1 MGVDQKPVM
10 NKRAAVVALA
20 LFATACG
27 NRRETDLAL
36 LGTNSDQLVWE
47 AGQKAFSKKDWESA
61 RQHYKRIVEGFTNSQ
76 YVPAA
81 RLALGDTYFY
91 EGGTA
96 SYILAIAEYQEF
108 LNLYPSHPRSDYAQ
122 YQVADSY
129 FKQKNGPDR
138 DQEPTRRAL
147 DQFTRLL
154 DLHPRSKLA
163 EDARKRVV
171 VCRQSLAR
179 AEFVAGYFYQR
190 SRQAYR
196 PAITRYQTLLTEYPD
211 YTQLDEVLYRI
222 SQCLVATGRGAEAA
236 PHLNRLMES
245 YPRSEFVNDARELL
259 GRVQTKPTA
268 DAKS

>member
-1 MGVDQKPVM
+1 MLKGM
-10 NKRAAVVALA
+10 AVTLLGLCALA
-20 LFATACG
+20 GAACG
-27 NRRETDLAL
+27 THHTDLAV
-36 LGTNSDQLVWE
+36 LGSNSDELIWE
-47 AGQKAFSKKDWESA
+47 AGQKAFGKKDWETA
-61 RQHYKRIVEGFTNSQ
+61 RSHYKRIVEGFTTSQ
-76 YVPAA
+76 YVPSA

-96 SYILAIAEYQEF
+96 SFILAVAEYQEF

-122 YQVADSY
+122 FQVAESY

-147 DQFTRLL
+147 AEYTRLL

-163 EDARKRVV
+163 EETRKRVV

-179 AEFVAGYFYQR
+179 AEYVAGYFYQR

-222 SQCLVATGRGAEAA
+222 SQCLVAAGRGKEAA
-236 PHLNRLMES
+236 PHLGRLLES
-245 YPRSEFVNDARELL
+245 YPKSSYAGDARELL
-259 GRVQTKPTA
+259 AKVQAQPTPA
-268 DAKS
+268 AKT